1 MEDYFSRRPP
11 LELFRTVQDPTQAR
25 LLTDP
30 RTRPFFEPFLA
41 HDNTVSAAAKEVG
54 CTLHAMLYRVRVFL
68 EAGLLRVA
76 REEPRAGRPV
86 KHYRS
91 TFDAYFIPH
100 SVTPYANLEDALL
113 EQTKEQAAFL
123 ARQWAAVAPKYRP
136 RRQTLLPRPLRRG
149 QLGVGEVSSV
159 KLDFDNPTYPAAF
172 DFSLELRLSKEEA
185 KALQLEL
192 RDLYLRYLPARAQ
205 TSGGDYVFQAALVPV
220 TSR

>member
-11 LELFRTVQDPTQAR
+11 LEAFHTVQNPTQAR

-30 RTRPFFEPFLA
+30 KTRPFFEPFLA
-41 HDNTVSAAAKEVG
+41 REQTVSAAAKGVG
-54 CTLHAMLYRVRVFL
+54 CTLHAMLYRVKTFV
-68 EAGLLRVA
+68 EAGLLRTT

-100 SVTPYANLEDALL
+100 GVTPYASLEDALL
-113 EQTKEQAAFL
+113 EKTREQAAFL
-123 ARQWAAVAPKYRP
+123 TRQWAGLLHDIGHDGRRFYRDP
-136 RRQTLLPRPLRRG
+136 YG
-149 QLGVGEVSSV
+149 EVNWESGEVSSV

-172 DFSLELRLSKEEA
+172 DFSLEVRLSREEA
-185 KALQLEL
+185 KALQSEL
-192 RDLYLRYLPARAQ
+192 RALYLRYLPARAQ

-220 TSR
+220 KR

>member
-11 LELFRTVQDPTQAR
+11 LEAFHTVQDPAQAR
-25 LLTDP
+25 LLTNP
-30 RTRPFFEPFLA
+30 KTRPFFEPFLA
-41 HDNTVSAAAKEVG
+41 REQTVSAAAKDVG
-54 CTLHAMLYRVRVFL
+54 CTLHAMLYRVKTFV
-68 EAGLLRVA
+68 EAGLLRVV

-100 SVTPYANLEDALL
+100 GVTPYANLEDALL
-113 EQTKEQAAFL
+113 EQTREQANFL
-123 ARQWAAVAPKYRP
+123 VRQWAKLLHNIGHDGRRFYRDP
-136 RRQTLLPRPLRRG
+136 YG
-149 QLGVGEVSSV
+149 EINWESGEVSTV

-172 DFSLELRLSKEEA
+172 DFSLEIRLSKEEA

-205 TSGGDYVFQAALVPV
+205 PSGGDYVFQAALVPV
-220 TSR
+220 VSE